1 MQKRKEYLITIDV
14 WQLNTFIYFCL
25 ESLHQQTGE
34 MNTSTEGNHIPD
46 ESNSQMQI
54 EHENVRENIKSFN

>member
-1 MQKRKEYLITIDV
+1 MQKRKEYLIKIDA

-25 ESLHQQTGE
+25 ESLHQTGE
-34 MNTSTEGNHIPD
+34 MNTSTESNHIPD